1 VWRSA
6 DRVDERGLRLQEIA
20 LGLDQ
25 LSRIAEVL
33 HHVVLGLRLERE
45 QPLVDC
51 RPQCGLAVRQVDR
64 EPVRLVDDADRLP
77 VGFDALLGDGMD
89 VDERSAGDDE
99 PVDVTQGVHDA
110 LTLDS
115 SE

>member
-1 VWRSA
+1 
-6 DRVDERGLRLQEIA
+6 
-20 LGLDQ
+20 
-25 LSRIAEVL
+25 
-33 HHVVLGLRLERE
+33 
-45 QPLVDC
+45 
-51 RPQCGLAVRQVDR
+51 
-64 EPVRLVDDADRLP
+64 VDDADRLP